1 MSNNLNQGASIE
13 AERALFMRAYKE
25 RYPTRSEVDAKI
37 AFSGGDAGQM
47 WLAARRSVPPAAGGL
62 PPPEL
67 EESIDT
73 PEFLDLVCSWRDGIT
88 DGALWSDIIDRINE
102 YALDAI
108 AADRAQRK
116 QADAP
121 ASAQPAEYVRD
132 ALQCIHD
139 TFKRDLD
146 AGYKTKD
153 KEFAVSV
160 AAEALGAQ
168 PDQRESAAE
177 GVMLSKGECD
187 TALRWLDVTRL
198 YAFTEPDD
206 DALAD
211 KLAAAPSPAEQPVA
225 KEEQATYTF
234 TKPPEWVNLLNPG
247 QSWED
252 WTREQGPPTT
262 KGWKVSGADKEGE
275 QPTNNKG
282 EN

>member
-1 MSNNLNQGASIE
+1 MSNNQNQGASIE

-121 ASAQPAEYVRD
+121 ASAQPADPRVDDLAMLVRQLVHSLKKAKPD
-132 ALQCIHD
+132 SNLAARAVDYLQR
-139 TFKRDLD
+139 KSL
-146 AGYKTKD
+146 AGSPLRTG
-153 KEFAVSV
+153 
-160 AAEALGAQ
+160 EAGAQ

-211 KLAAAPSPAEQPVA
+211 KLAAAPSRQ
-225 KEEQATYTF
+225 
-234 TKPPEWVNLLNPG
+234 N
-247 QSWED
+247 S
-252 WTREQGPPTT
+252 R
-262 KGWKVSGADKEGE
+262 
-275 QPTNNKG
+275 
-282 EN
+282 